1 MKIMTG
7 GQYSTSGQVRWPQ
20 EGRFMKTKITEL
32 FGIRYPVVL
41 SGMSWIS
48 VPSMVAA
55 VSNAG
60 GLGILATGP
69 LHPDETRAAIREIRK
84 LTDKPFGANATL
96 LFPGAA
102 RNAKVLLEEKVPVI
116 NFSLGKGD
124 WLVKAAHEYGG
135 KVVATVVNHRHAK
148 RAEEYGTDA
157 LLVTGHE
164 AAAHGG
170 DVTSLVLIPSIV
182 DTVKIPVIAAGG
194 FADGRGLAAALA
206 LGAEGIAMGTRFMT
220 TKESPLHEFFKQLS
234 VEKDVTDTLYSDRF
248 DGLHCRVLDTPA
260 ARKAIRKGLDL
271 PAAFFTSQDIA
282 RQLRLPYA
290 KLFAG
295 VVASGWKN
303 ARQLAF
309 MANAFKA
316 IRIATENG
324 DNEKGVLTVG
334 QVTGLVRDVPTVAE
348 LMERMVAEAS
358 AARERL
364 NTAIAG

>member
-1 MKIMTG
+1 MAAG
-7 GQYSTSGQVRWPQ
+7 GN
-20 EGRFMKTKITEL
+20 FMKTKITEL
-32 FGIRYPVVL
+32 FGIQYPVVL

-48 VPSMVAA
+48 TPKMVAA
-55 VSNAG
+55 VSAAG

-69 LHPDETRAAIREIRK
+69 LHPDETRAAIREIRSR
-84 LTDKPFGANATL
+84 TDKPFGANTTL

-220 TKESPLHEFFKQLS
+220 TKESPLHDFFKTLS
-234 VEKDVTDTLYSDRF
+234 IEKDVTDTIYSTRF
-248 DGLHCRVLDTPA
+248 DGLPCRILDTPA

-271 PAAFFTSQDIA
+271 PSAFFTSQDIA
-282 RQLRLPYA
+282 KMLRLPYA
-290 KLFAG
+290 KLFVG
-295 VVASGWKN
+295 VMASGWKN
-303 ARQLAF
+303 AKQLAF

-334 QVTGLVRDVPTVAE
+334 QVTGLVHDIPTVAE
-348 LMERMVAEAS
+348 LIDRVVGEAK
-358 AARERL
+358 AARQRL
-364 NTAIAG
+364 DALVD